1 MFLPCVQLEQY
12 TYGIKSTI
20 NDDKTK
26 DKVSAG
32 DKSTLESAI
41 NDTTRWVESNENA
54 STEEFE
60 SKQKELEAIAQPI
73 IMKLYQDGGAPGGGM
88 PGMGGM
94 PDMGDFGGAGAG
106 AGGSSGGGSSGPKV
120 EEVD

>member
-1 MFLPCVQLEQY
+1 MEQY
-12 TYGIKSTI
+12 AYGIKSTI
-20 NDDKTK
+20 SDEKTK
-26 DKVSAG
+26 DKISSG

-41 NDTTRWVESNENA
+41 NETTKWVESNENA

-60 SKQKELEAIAQPI
+60 SKQKELEGIAQPI

-88 PGMGGM
+88 GGMGGGM

-106 AGGSSGGGSSGPKV
+106 GSSGGASSGPKV